1 MTPPKTTSLSVLA
14 VVLGALIL
22 GATTAALR
30 EIDVGSTAAGF
41 WRVALAIPVLLVIA
55 ALGANSENSENR
67 LTSLPSRPQCP
78 LLLIAV
84 ACFAGDLVCW
94 HLPLVNTS
102 LGNAT
107 FLATLSSLW
116 VPLVAFCFLQ
126 QTLSKR
132 FALGLICAL
141 SGSGILVSAHIGTGS
156 SSPSSWLGDVYG
168 LLTGFFFTGYILAV
182 GYCRESL
189 TTADTM
195 LYSSGLCAVL
205 LLPLAIAAQVF
216 VGEALLPSSTTGWLS
231 VLALALLAHLAG
243 QGLVA
248 FGVGQLS
255 ASLAAVILCLEGVG
269 AMTVGALFYA
279 ETRDAWDL
287 GAVVLIVA
295 GIALAQRDA
304 AR

>member
-1 MTPPKTTSLSVLA
+1 MTSPNTTSLSVLA

-41 WRVALAIPVLLVIA
+41 WRVALALPVLLGIA
-55 ALGANSENSENR
+55 ALRTRDQNR
-67 LTSLPSRPQCP
+67 PRALPSRPQWR
-78 LLLIAV
+78 LLLIAG
-84 ACFAGDLVCW
+84 ACFAGDLVFW
-94 HLPLVNTS
+94 HLALVNTS

-116 VPLVAFCFLQ
+116 VPLVAVCFLR

-141 SGSGILVSAHIGTGS
+141 TGSGILVSAHLGVGTS
-156 SSPSSWLGDVYG
+156 SSSSWVGDAYG
-168 LLTGFFFTGYILAV
+168 LLTGFFFTGYILAM

-195 LYSSGLCAVL
+195 LYSSALCAAF
-205 LLPLAIAAQVF
+205 LLPLAIAAQV
-216 VGEALLPSSTTGWLS
+216 VAGETLLPSSATGWLS
-231 VLALALLAHLAG
+231 VFALALLAHLVG

-287 GAVVLIVA
+287 GAIVLIVT

-304 AR
+304 SG